1 MGINYYKEKDQIA
14 VLIQGKMSEVRP
26 RNSKGDFYDTILLL
40 LDGGGD
46 I

>member
-14 VLIQGKMSEVRP
+14 VLIQGKMSEVRA
-26 RNSKGDFYDTILLL
+26 NKSKGDFYDTILLL

>member
-26 RNSKGDFYDTILLL
+26 NSKGDFYDTILLL

-46 I
+46 T